1 MRLRLVEDA
10 FDDPDF
16 IFELKHDGFRALAYI
31 EDRGCRL
38 ISRNLRHLKFDAL
51 KQALA
56 KLPVQNAILDGEVV
70 CIDEDGVSQF
80 NELLKRNAQPVF
92 YAFDLLWMNGKDL
105 RQLPLVERKSKL
117 AKLIEKSNCKV
128 VIYAQHIAANGK
140 EFFDTVC
147 SQDLEGII
155 AKRKS
160 SIYKSDGHAWMKIKN
175 PAYSRAEGQHELL
188 TKRKR

>member
-1 MRLRLVEDA
+1 MRLRLVKDA
-10 FDDPDF
+10 FDAPEF

-31 EDRGCRL
+31 EDGECRL
-38 ISRNLRHLKFDAL
+38 ISRNLHHLKFDAL
-51 KQALA
+51 KRALA

-80 NELLKRNAQPVF
+80 NELLKRNADPVF
-92 YAFDLLWMNGKDL
+92 YAFDLVWVNGKDL
-105 RQLPLVERKSKL
+105 RQFPLIERKSKL
-117 AKLIEKSNCKV
+117 AKLVEKSKCDSL
-128 VIYAQHIAANGK
+128 IYAQHIAANGK
-140 EFFDTVC
+140 KFFDTVC

-160 SIYKSDGHAWMKIKN
+160 SIYKSNGHAWMKIKN
-175 PAYSRAEGQHELL
+175 PAYTRAEGRHELL